1 MIFRTLYIIIN
12 YRLEERQRLNNSR
25 KFVWSKKRLS
35 ILLNIYKTVE
45 GFFGE
50 REKVEGFFGERENI
64 EEFVPNL
71 KKKTGVGKFCGTHGR
86 GQTFSTKY
94 SNSQTSRLHCS
105 DEGEKLTI
113 EFKHTSMFVCVRN
126 AMSEG
131 DEEWGRNKSPGCFS
145 QCVNGW

>member
-94 SNSQTSRLHCS
+94 SNSQTSCLQIARQRVKMTVPLVS
-105 DEGEKLTI
+105 TP
-113 EFKHTSMFVCVRN
+113 
-126 AMSEG
+126 SEI
-131 DEEWGRNKSPGCFS
+131 RRQQKRKIHSKRPGCCFFLNS
-145 QCVNGW
+145 ALRLLVTD